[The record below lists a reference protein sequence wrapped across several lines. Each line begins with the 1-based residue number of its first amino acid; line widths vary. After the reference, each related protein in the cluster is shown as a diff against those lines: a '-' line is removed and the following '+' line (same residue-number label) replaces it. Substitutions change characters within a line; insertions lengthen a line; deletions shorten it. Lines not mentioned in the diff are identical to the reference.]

1 MTDKRN
7 GIFDIVAQN
16 GSLRQISRN
25 LPRSLADSREMLTF
39 AALTIFIHLNRMRM
53 KRKLSSKR
61 LKKARKFG
69 SVGSFIYLC
78 R

>member
-1 MTDKRN
+1 M
-7 GIFDIVAQN
+7 IFDIVAQN

-25 LPRSLADSREMLTF
+25 LPKSLADSREMLTF

-53 KRKLSSKR
+53 KKKLSRKSA
-61 LKKARKFG
+61 KKARLFG
-69 SVGSFIYLC
+69 NVESFIYLC